1 MLGFF
6 SWLDFLSEP
15 KLVILLFRY
24 NGYADDFFGIW
35 GNVTENVKKWFFS
48 ARHGWREATTN
59 ISKDISFFFSFF
71 FLLKAI
77 QALSILE
84 ADVTTLSC
92 DILNV

>member
-35 GNVTENVKKWFFS
+35 GNVTENVKK
-48 ARHGWREATTN
+48 
-59 ISKDISFFFSFF
+59 
-71 FLLKAI
+71 
-77 QALSILE
+77 
-84 ADVTTLSC
+84 
-92 DILNV
+92 